1 MAVMKMVALTMIG
14 PDSEMEPVARQ
25 MVLTGGFQPLPLD
38 LLVNDRNLRS
48 KVTTETENPY
58 DELLAKVTTVWKI
71 AGEMIPDPS
80 PVTLTK
86 EFTLTAARRKV
97 EQTSK
102 RLEVWEKR
110 RVVLSEEEDLLTAT
124 KLFVEAL
131 KGTEFGPEEL
141 ASGTFLIPFFGRLSN
156 ENYQRLTES
165 SEESPITTNELTV
178 LNGNTWV
185 LVLTV
190 KGHEESTRKLLEAV
204 YFKEFSL
211 KDIASQLKG
220 VDPLTLVNKRIANH
234 QRAIKGLAKA
244 AKDMLREQRSEYE
257 LLYSQL
263 YTMQRV
269 YDVCKGRGEVS
280 GMFVLSGWIPAD
292 TLAVIKKTVEE
303 DAPMTTVMVEETK
316 DISYSGIRVPTLL
329 QNNSFFRAFQD
340 IVSMYSLPS
349 YGEIDPSPIVAISF
363 ILFFGFMFGDIG
375 HGLMIF
381 LGSMFMVKRG
391 MMKRSF
397 GQVMKSAAVSSMVF
411 GVLYGSIFGMEDI
424 IPALW
429 LSPMHDTNKLLII
442 AICLGVF
449 MISLGLILNMIKQ
462 YRARD
467 FGRLLF
473 DGQGMAGLML
483 YWTMAALAA
492 IYMTGTKIPEIAADI
507 MWGGIGVMMLLM
519 IFRDILARY
528 LLHQKDEKESVVLN
542 LFEIMHNLMSFVSN
556 TASFVRLAAF
566 ALNHV
571 GLSMAVIMLSE
582 MVHSLPG
589 GIVMKGIILIIG
601 NIVIVCLEGLIVFI
615 QTLRLEY
622 YEFFGKFYKGGGSEF
637 KPVGWKKDGSKY
649 VAPAAQK

>member
-38 LLVNDRNLRS
+38 LLVNDRSLRS

-58 DELLAKVTTVWKI
+58 DELLNKVSTVWKI
-71 AGEMIPDPS
+71 AGEMIPEPS
-80 PVTLTK
+80 PVTLTR

-97 EQTSK
+97 DQTSR

-110 RVVLSEEEDLLTAT
+110 RLVMTEEEELLTAT
-124 KLFVEAL
+124 KLFVEVL

-141 ASGTFLIPFFGRLSN
+141 AGGKFLIPFFGRLSN

-165 SEESPITTNELTV
+165 SEESPITVSELNV
-178 LNGNTWV
+178 VGGNTWA

-190 KGHEESTRKLLEAV
+190 KGYEESTRKLLEAV

-211 KDIASQLKG
+211 KSIAEQLKG
-220 VDPLTLVNKRIANH
+220 KDPLSQVNKRIANH

-244 AKDMLREQRSEYE
+244 AKDMLREQRAEYE

-280 GMFVLSGWIPAD
+280 GMYVLSGWIPAD
-292 TLAVIKKTVEE
+292 TLAEIRKTVEE
-303 DAPMTTVMVEETK
+303 EAPMTTVMVEETK
-316 DISYSGIRVPTLL
+316 DITYSGIRVPTLL
-329 QNNSFFRAFQD
+329 QNNPFFRAFQD

-381 LGSMFMVKRG
+381 LASSVLVKKG

-397 GQVMKSAAVSSMVF
+397 GQVMKYAAASSIIF
-411 GVLYGSIFGMEDI
+411 GGLYGSIFGLENV

-429 LSPMHDTNKLLII
+429 LSPMHDTNKLLIV
-442 AICLGVF
+442 AICMGVF
-449 MISLGLILNMIKQ
+449 MISLGLVLNMITQ
-462 YRARD
+462 YRAKD

-492 IYMTGTKIPEIAADI
+492 IYMTGTKIPEVAADI
-507 MWGGIGVMMLLM
+507 MWAGIGVLMLLM
-519 IFRDILARY
+519 IFRDVLARY
-528 LLHQKDEKESVVLN
+528 LLHQKDDGESVVLN
-542 LFEIMHNLMSFVSN
+542 IFEIMHNLMSFVSN

-571 GLSMAVIMLSE
+571 GLSLAVIMLSE

-589 GIVMKGIILIIG
+589 GIVMKGIILVIG

-615 QTLRLEY
+615 PTRILRVLR
-622 YEFFGKFYKGGGSEF
+622 
-637 KPVGWKKDGSKY
+637 
-649 VAPAAQK
+649 

>member
-86 EFTLTAARRKV
+86 EFTLTAARRKG

-329 QNNSFFRAFQD
+329 QNNPIFRAFQD

-381 LGSMFMVKRG
+381 LGAMFMVKRG

-397 GQVMKSAAVSSMVF
+397 GQVIKSAAVSSMVF

-429 LSPMHDTNKLLII
+429 LSPMHDTNKLLVI

-528 LLHQKDEKESVVLN
+528 LLHQRDEKESVVLN

-589 GIVMKGIILIIG
+589 GIVMKGIILVVG
-601 NIVIVCLEGLIVFI
+601 NVVIVCLEGLIVFI

>member
-58 DELLAKVTTVWKI
+58 DELLTKVTTVWKI

-86 EFTLTAARRKV
+86 DFTLSAARRKV
-97 EQTSK
+97 DQTSK

-110 RVVLSEEEDLLTAT
+110 RIVLSEEEELLSAT

-131 KGTEFGPEEL
+131 KGTEFGPEVL
-141 ASGTFLIPFFGRLSN
+141 AGGTFLVPFFGRLSN

-165 SEESPITTNELTV
+165 SEESPIATNELTV
-178 LNGNTWV
+178 INGNTWV
-185 LVLTV
+185 IVLTV
-190 KGHEESTRKLLEAV
+190 KGYEESTRKLLEAV

-211 KDIASQLKG
+211 KEIASQLKG
-220 VDPLTLVNKRIANH
+220 ADPLTLVNKRIANH

-292 TLAVIKKTVEE
+292 TLASIRKTVEDE
-303 DAPMTTVMVEETK
+303 APMTTVMVEETK
-316 DISYSGIRVPTLL
+316 DISYSGIRIPTLL
-329 QNNSFFRAFQD
+329 QNNPIFRAFQD

-381 LGSMFMVKRG
+381 LGAMYMVKRG
-391 MMKRSF
+391 IMKRSF
-397 GQVMKSAAVSSMVF
+397 GQVIKSAAVSSMVF
-411 GVLYGSIFGMEDI
+411 GVLYGSIFGMENI

-429 LSPMHDTNKLLII
+429 LSPMHDTNKLLVI

-449 MISLGLILNMIKQ
+449 MISLGLVLNMIKQ

-492 IYMTGTKIPEIAADI
+492 IYMTGTKIPELAADI

-519 IFRDILARY
+519 IFRDVLARY
-528 LLHQKDEKESVVLN
+528 LLHQKGEGESAVLN
-542 LFEIMHNLMSFVSN
+542 IFEIMHHLMSFVSN

-601 NIVIVCLEGLIVFI
+601 NVVIVCLEGLIVFI

-649 VAPAAQK
+649 AAPAAEK

>member
-58 DELLAKVTTVWKI
+58 DELLAKVSTVWKI
-71 AGEMIPDPS
+71 AGEMIPEPS

-86 EFTLTAARRKV
+86 EFTLSAARRKV

-110 RVVLSEEEDLLTAT
+110 RLVLTEEEEILTAT

-131 KGTEFGPEEL
+131 RGTEFGPEEMT
-141 ASGTFLIPFFGRLSN
+141 AGAFLIPFFGRLSN
-156 ENYQRLTES
+156 ENYNRLIES
-165 SEESPITTNELTV
+165 SEESPIATSELTV
-178 LNGNTWV
+178 ANGNTWV
-185 LVLTV
+185 LVMTV
-190 KGHEESTRKLLEAV
+190 NGYEESTKKLLEAV

-211 KDIASQLKG
+211 KSIAEQLKG
-220 VDPLTLVNKRIANH
+220 KDPLTLVNKRIANH

-244 AKDMLREQRSEYE
+244 AKDMLREHRSDYE

-280 GMFVLSGWIPAD
+280 GMYVLSGWIPAD
-292 TLAVIKKTVEE
+292 TLAAIKRTVEE
-303 DAPMTTVMVEETK
+303 EAPMTTVMVEETK
-316 DISYSGIRVPTLL
+316 DMTYSGIRVPTLL
-329 QNNSFFRAFQD
+329 QNNPLFRAFQD

-381 LGSMFMVKRG
+381 LGAMFLVKRG
-391 MMKRSF
+391 IMKRSF
-397 GQVMKSAAVSSMVF
+397 GQVIKSAAVSSMVF
-411 GVLYGSIFGMEDI
+411 GVLYGSIFGMENI

-462 YRARD
+462 YRAKD

-473 DGQGMAGLML
+473 DGQGIAGLML

-492 IYMTGTKIPEIAADI
+492 IYMTGTKIPEVAADI
-507 MWGGIGVMMLLM
+507 MWAGIGVMMLLM

-528 LLHQKDEKESVVLN
+528 LLHQKGEGESVVLN
-542 LFEIMHNLMSFVSN
+542 MFEIMHNLMSFVSN

-589 GIVMKGIILIIG
+589 GIVMKGIILVIG

-649 VAPAAQK
+649 AAPAAQK